1 MIAAT
6 HLLTESTMPLL
17 FLLGLVFLLA
27 AARPGST
34 GSPETTVGLTL
45 VFGCLA
51 AFPRV
56 AGFRTSCAYDL
67 FCQESAGVF
76 WMVSTTTAAG

>member
-1 MIAAT
+1 MIAPT
-6 HLLTESTMPLL
+6 HLLTEGAMPLL
-17 FLLGLVFLLA
+17 LLLGFVVLFA

-67 FCQESAGVF
+67 FRQEPAGVF